1 MLDGCTLSNSLV
13 SGVHNI
19 PKQRLL
25 MELQMRRIPI
35 PKRGIAQ
42 STSRAS
48 LHLLRKASIGARVA
62 KYFHVQGTG
71 NTLFLGS
78 VLAYRD
84 DNNGGMYTIHYEDGD
99 TEDMDTGEFTIAHHR
114 AKDEEAWE
122 VSYVLTLREIL
133 VKRLKEEEEYE
144 RLLMYSRD
152 VRFERDINRPK
163 WDHGR
168 ILVCMLHC
176 LMRMNEK
183 VLFLLYFAA
192 MKRCVGDTGERNIIL
207 DLMTLKIRTI
217 GNLSA
222 QWKHT
227 LGKDKHGNDKLL
239 PLKMNYDKS
248 KRIFNFKVLTGLY
261 ELIDI
266 ALGTV
271 FVEVRDDAGEVVPND
286 NDRWRAFIVSYL
298 NCMELV
304 TLNREYT
311 PNEIDDLD
319 RCCKK
324 MYHLLVTTIG
334 GLEAITNY
342 FHLIGSGHVV
352 WMVRRYGNMWRF
364 RNEGVEAFNAIVSL
378 RHNKNNKK
386 GGYKKTR
393 KGEPIRKCAEFWSLG
408 QWLGRW
414 SLWQL
419 GYGDSMQR
427 RPAYMRT
434 PATDDAFA
442 LSDSD
447 IDESYNP
454 VEDIETESSAYDS
467 DENCHGSASQT
478 FEVVITSEDAVEEH
492 WNGVWYG
499 TSEDYDLDSHDGDC
513 VLETDDNEGSSC
525 SDSDES
531 DVSGLEAIVPPPSPS
546 QLSARHRRTNG
557 FYGRACN
564 TRLCANA
571 VHAAS

>member
-1 MLDGCTLSNSLV
+1 
-13 SGVHNI
+13 
-19 PKQRLL
+19 
-25 MELQMRRIPI
+25 
-35 PKRGIAQ
+35 
-42 STSRAS
+42 
-48 LHLLRKASIGARVA
+48 
-62 KYFHVQGTG
+62 
-71 NTLFLGS
+71 
-78 VLAYRD
+78 
-84 DNNGGMYTIHYEDGD
+84 
-99 TEDMDTGEFTIAHHR
+99 
-114 AKDEEAWE
+114 
-122 VSYVLTLREIL
+122 
-133 VKRLKEEEEYE
+133 
-144 RLLMYSRD
+144 
-152 VRFERDINRPK
+152 
-163 WDHGR
+163 
-168 ILVCMLHC
+168 
-176 LMRMNEK
+176 MRMNEK
-183 VLFLLYFAA
+183 VFFLLYFAA

-207 DLMTLKIRTI
+207 DLMTSKIRTV

-434 PATDDAFA
+434 PHTDDALAF
-442 LSDSD
+442 SDSD

-478 FEVVITSEDAVEEH
+478 FEVAITSEDAVEEH

-513 VLETDDNEGSSC
+513 LLETDDTEGSVNVMS
-525 SDSDES
+525 
-531 DVSGLEAIVPPPSPS
+531 
-546 QLSARHRRTNG
+546 
-557 FYGRACN
+557 
-564 TRLCANA
+564 
-571 VHAAS
+571 